1 MTEQTFK
8 YAGYSVTE
16 DGQTKARFGND
27 MVSRVKKLSGGNTAI
42 WFEELPKAMTK
53 KEASEFLLEDE
64 KLNSDFDIKNA
75 LLKVVFRNTP
85 KGATKVVNKGV
96 SFNDGGNSYGNS

>member
-1 MTEQTFK
+1 MTLQTFK
-8 YAGYSVTE
+8 YAGYSVTA

-27 MVSRVKKLSGGNTAI
+27 MVSRVKKLSGTNSDI

-53 KEASEFLLEDE
+53 KEASEFLLEDDRF
-64 KLNSDFDIKNA
+64 NSDFDIKNA

-85 KGATKVVNKGV
+85 KGAASTQDVNNGV
-96 SFNDGGNSYGNS
+96 SYNDGGK